1 MTKILVAFLMA
12 VTLFGCNNNS
22 SNDVPASESEPTQEA
37 TQEPTQEATQEPAQ
51 EATTEDA
58 PMDEVPADKSDSE

>member
-37 TQEPTQEATQEPAQ
+37 TQEATQEPAQ

>member
-12 VTLFGCNNNS
+12 LALFGCNNNS
-22 SNDVPASESEPTQEA
+22 SNDVPASESEPTQE
-37 TQEPTQEATQEPAQ
+37 PAQ
-51 EATTEDA
+51 EPTTEDA

>member
-37 TQEPTQEATQEPAQ
+37 TQE
-51 EATTEDA
+51 ATTEDA
-58 PMDEVPADKSDSE
+58 PMGEVPADKSDSE

>member
-12 VTLFGCNNNS
+12 LALFGCNNNS
-22 SNDVPASESEPTQEA
+22 SNDVPASESEPTK
-37 TQEPTQEATQEPAQ
+37 EPAQ

>member
-12 VTLFGCNNNS
+12 LALFGCNNNS
-22 SNDVPASESEPTQEA
+22 SNDVPASGS
-37 TQEPTQEATQEPAQ
+37 EPTQEATQEPAQ

>member
-37 TQEPTQEATQEPAQ
+37 TQEPAQ

>member
-22 SNDVPASESEPTQEA
+22 SNDVPASESEL
-37 TQEPTQEATQEPAQ
+37 TQEATQEPAQ

>member
-1 MTKILVAFLMA
+1 MA
-12 VTLFGCNNNS
+12 LALFGCNNNS
-22 SNDVPASESEPTQEA
+22 SNDVPASES
-37 TQEPTQEATQEPAQ
+37 EPTQEATQEPAQ

>member
-1 MTKILVAFLMA
+1 MA

-22 SNDVPASESEPTQEA
+22 SNDVPASES
-37 TQEPTQEATQEPAQ
+37 EPTQEATQEPAQ

>member
-22 SNDVPASESEPTQEA
+22 SNDVPASGSEQ
-37 TQEPTQEATQEPAQ
+37 TQEPSPATSEEATI
-51 EATTEDA
+51 EDA
-58 PMDEVPADKSDSE
+58 SADQAPADQSASE

>member
-1 MTKILVAFLMA
+1 MTKILFAFLMA
-12 VTLFGCNNNS
+12 LALFGCNNNS
-22 SNDVPASESEPTQEA
+22 SNDVPASESEP
-37 TQEPTQEATQEPAQ
+37 TQEPAQ